1 MVEKNN
7 KKKPRADRW
16 YLELMAPNTRGSDF
30 AWLDPTPVYLNQAAF
45 NQLLDDLIK
54 DITDFDIQLIAGI
67 DAMGFVLG
75 TGLAARLN
83 LGFLP
88 VRKAG
93 KLCVETDAVEFT
105 NYSGRRQVLE
115 LRKPA
120 LEKGTRVLVVDQ
132 WVETGGT
139 MEASIKLIERQG
151 GIVAGFCAIAIEE
164 NEKTKKLCVAY
175 PNATAVVQGSSWYK
189 QCNDQKLKSF
199 ENYYPEIAFEKN
211 IVSRKDNI

>member
-16 YLELMAPNTRGSDF
+16 YLKLMAPNTRGSDF

-45 NQLLDDLIK
+45 NQLLDDLMK

-164 NEKTKKLCVAY
+164 NEKTLALCNEY
-175 PNATAVVQGSSWYK
+175 PSATAVIPGSLLYD
-189 QCNDQKLKSF
+189 QCNKQYLESF
-199 ENYYPEIAFEKN
+199 ENYSPQAALQRN
-211 IVSRKDNI
+211 IHSS